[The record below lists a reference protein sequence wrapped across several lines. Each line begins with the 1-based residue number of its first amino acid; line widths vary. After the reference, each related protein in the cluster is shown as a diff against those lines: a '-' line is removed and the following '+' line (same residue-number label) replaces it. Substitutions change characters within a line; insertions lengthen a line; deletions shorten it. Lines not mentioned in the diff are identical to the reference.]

1 MRFEFFIAARYLRAK
16 RRQAVVG
23 VITAISVIGVAAG
36 VASLIIALA
45 ITNGMRRDL
54 QERLVGSTSHVDLM
68 RVAGDGIRDWRPL
81 LERLRKVPHVV
92 AAAPGLYGQVLI
104 SHGARSGGGLIKGVI
119 PADEKTVGDLLQ
131 SVVQGS
137 AAALE
142 PEARL
147 STASSV
153 HPTLRGET
161 AKDGAPG
168 MSGLGKENGRASHDA
183 HRSPPHQQMLA
194 GTPVSAIKPRE
205 GSAAGAD
212 GAPSSVAAQAVPPI
226 VIGKDLAGTI
236 GVKVGDGVLVTSP
249 QGELTPLGLVP
260 RYQRFQVVG
269 IFKSGFYQCDS
280 SYAFV
285 RLKDAQKLFSE
296 PDLISVISFKV
307 DDLYHADRVGREIE
321 AAAGKGFQATNWMEQ
336 NRELFR
342 ALKLEQIVTFIVLAL
357 IVWVAAL
364 NILIALTM
372 MVMEKTRD
380 IAVLMSFGVKAEQ
393 VRRIFLLQGFLIS
406 VIGTVLGLILGYGLS
421 WVGGHYP
428 FPLNAEVYSIDHLPF
443 APRVWDG
450 VIVAAVSL
458 GVSLIAT
465 LYPSGSAAKVLPAE
479 ALRYE

>member
-54 QERLVGSTSHVDLM
+54 QERLVGSSSHVDLM
-68 RVAGDGIRDWRPL
+68 RIAGDGIRNWQPL
-81 LERLRKVPHVV
+81 LERLRSVPHVV

-119 PADEKTVGDLLQ
+119 PAEEETVGNLLQ

-137 AAALE
+137 AVPLE
-142 PEARL
+142 PLDE
-147 STASSV
+147 
-153 HPTLRGET
+153 
-161 AKDGAPG
+161 D
-168 MSGLGKENGRASHDA
+168 GRAAHDT
-183 HRSPPHQQMLA
+183 HL
-194 GTPVSAIKPRE
+194 SAIKPRE
-205 GSAAGAD
+205 D
-212 GAPSSVAAQAVPPI
+212 GAPGSVSGLAARAIPPI
-226 VIGKDLAGTI
+226 VIGQDLAETL

-260 RYQRFQVVG
+260 KYERFQVVG
-269 IFKSGFYQCDS
+269 IFKSGFYQYDS
-280 SYAFV
+280 SYAFL
-285 RLKDAQKLFSE
+285 RLQDAQRLFSE

-307 DDLYHADRVGREIE
+307 DDLYHADRVGRAIEE
-321 AAAGKGFQATNWMEQ
+321 AAGPGFQTTNWMEQ

-342 ALKLEQIVTFIVLAL
+342 ALKLEQVVTFIVLAL
-357 IVWVAAL
+357 IVCVAAL

-380 IAVLMSFGVKAEQ
+380 IAVLMSFGVRAEQ
-393 VRRIFLLQGFLIS
+393 VRRIFLMQGLLIS
-406 VIGTVLGLILGYGLS
+406 VIGTVLGLIVGYGLS
-421 WVGGHYP
+421 WLGGHYR
-428 FPLNAEVYSIDHLPF
+428 FIHLDASVYSIDYLPF
-443 APRVWDG
+443 APRVWDA

-458 GVSLIAT
+458 GVSLMAT